1 MNAAAT
7 ILAMSAAQKMR
18 TLDLPMSLLMLV
30 MGIIFI
36 ALRKQQAAAR
46 HERMKKGELSAEEA
60 EKNGRIF
67 YWGGYVV
74 TAAGLFSL
82 GMWAAGY

>member
-36 ALRKQQAAAR
+36 APGRTKDYKMVPFKFQPAR
-46 HERMKKGELSAEEA
+46 GVEVGV
-60 EKNGRIF
+60 N
-67 YWGGYVV
+67 
-74 TAAGLFSL
+74 TAPGVD
-82 GMWAAGY
+82 G